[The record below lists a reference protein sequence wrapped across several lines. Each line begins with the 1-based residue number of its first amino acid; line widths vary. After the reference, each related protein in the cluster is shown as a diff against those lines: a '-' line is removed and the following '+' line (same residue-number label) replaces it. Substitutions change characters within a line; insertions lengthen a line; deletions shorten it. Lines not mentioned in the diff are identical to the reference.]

1 MQCTVLWKS
10 LKCGGAVT
18 SSKPRCM
25 QWNVEAHHGNCNT
38 QMQESF
44 DNAKSKSV
52 ILQLS
57 HNTPSYFMVIKYNQ
71 YTPHQIKWHKW
82 TSFCVKSHLASWTA
96 CWASTSRHHSQKTLL
111 QTIAREQ
118 CSEQCTVHLTRNKSS
133 VLEQTFSARLD
144 PRLPRSF
151 HSTRLGGALACR
163 TSPNSFDARRRQK
176 ARVCTSSRWN
186 LNIKTTVIFKMQASL
201 WTAPHFTFVPQM
213 LPTVYRKS
221 VR

>member
-1 MQCTVLWKS
+1 MPKAS
-10 LKCGGAVT
+10 
-18 SSKPRCM
+18 
-25 QWNVEAHHGNCNT
+25 
-38 QMQESF
+38 
-44 DNAKSKSV
+44 
-52 ILQLS
+52 QLS
-57 HNTPSYFMVIKYNQ
+57 CNFHITLLHILWSSSTTNTLHTKSNDTNEHPS
-71 YTPHQIKWHKW
+71 
-82 TSFCVKSHLASWTA
+82 VKSHLASWTA